1 MTDLPVIGI
10 RLALY
15 VILMLLTGL
24 AAFPLYTLHHGE
36 RANRLFATIF
46 APAQR
51 WLCGS
56 GLLVSTAGM
65 VVLTANMHG
74 VGLFSVEPAMLR
86 TMLVDTAM
94 GAAWLVRTLALL
106 VAAIAAWNLARRPRT
121 ATAILAVAGS
131 AALATLAW
139 SGHAGASEG
148 ATGTIHRLADILH
161 LIAAAIWIGAIAAFL
176 LLLRPARDRPHSKNI
191 ALAAR
196 SLDRFGRVGT
206 ICVLVITATGL
217 VNAQI
222 IVGLEN
228 ATRSIASTYGQL
240 LLGKL
245 ALFASM
251 LALAAANRW
260 RLTPALKAAS
270 IDGDPG
276 AAATSIRR
284 SMGAEATAA
293 GAILIL
299 VAWFGTLE
307 P

>member
-36 RANRLFATIF
+36 RANRLFAAIF

-56 GLLVSTAGM
+56 GLLVSAAGL

-74 VGLFSVEPAMLR
+74 VGPLSIEPAMLR
-86 TMLVDTAM
+86 TMLVDTAV
-94 GAAWLVRTLALL
+94 GTAWLVRTIALL
-106 VAAIAAWNLARRPRT
+106 VAAIAAWNLARRPRIA
-121 ATAILAVAGS
+121 ATILTVAGS

-139 SGHAGASEG
+139 SGHAGASEEP
-148 ATGTIHRLADILH
+148 TGTIHRLADILH
-161 LIAAAIWIGAIAAFL
+161 MIAAAIWIGAIAAFL
-176 LLLRPARDRPHSKNI
+176 VLLRPRSDRRPPKNI
-191 ALAAR
+191 ALTAR

-206 ICVLVITATGL
+206 ICVLAITATGL
-217 VNAQI
+217 INAQI
-222 IVGLEN
+222 IVGIEN

-240 LLGKL
+240 LIGKL
-245 ALFASM
+245 LLFAAM

-260 RLTPALKAAS
+260 RLTPALKMAS

-276 AAATSIRR
+276 AAVASIRR
-284 SMGAEATAA
+284 SIGTEAAA
-293 GAILIL
+293 AVAILAL